1 MDSTGEVYSATQKER
16 SREYYQERAY
26 ISASRRSDR
35 SIEARLE
42 SAHKAS
48 KIHKRRTGKSLRV
61 TRDAVLRQELFEEDQ
76 RRPSCPRKQP
86 HVQTRIVHAISTAG
100 SKSLSEEARISAVK
114 AKTQDEWRNSEIN
127 RLFAEAFPQFAQ
139 LFEQQMPVLNRLVE
153 EPASQ
158 VVQQQSEGKPDRDSR
173 QNSHL
178 ESIELHVDGLSPALE
193 PIPEISVAHSPDSD
207 LWASSSRSSS
217 YEHVEPWMLLSSP
230 GTDGSYGL
238 PGSDIEY
245 GTQEDA
251 RGPVECGFSDT
262 NTLDEWLQ
270 QSYDY
275 GHAITVLDTDSQPAN
290 KGEEDLWSSFFED
303 DFLLINV

>member
-1 MDSTGEVYSATQKER
+1 MDSLGETEQSP
-16 SREYYQERAY
+16 EYYQERAY

-76 RRPSCPRKQP
+76 RRPSCPHKQP

-100 SKSLSEEARISAVK
+100 LKGLPEEARLSAVK

-139 LFEQQMPVLNRLVE
+139 LFEQQMPVSNQLVE
-153 EPASQ
+153 ETVTQ
-158 VVQQQSEGKPDRDSR
+158 VAQHQSEEKADRDPGQIS
-173 QNSHL
+173 QIGSM
-178 ESIELHVDGLSPALE
+178 ELHCDGLSPPLE
-193 PIPEISVAHSPDSD
+193 PGLEMGIARSPASD
-207 LWASSSRSSS
+207 PWASSSRSSS
-217 YEHVEPWMLLSSP
+217 YEHVEPWMLHNSP
-230 GTDGSYGL
+230 ITDGSYDL
-238 PGSDIEY
+238 LDSDVEY

-251 RGPVECGFSDT
+251 KGSVICGLSDT

-275 GHAITVLDTDSQPAN
+275 GYAITGLDTESQPAN

-303 DFLLINV
+303 DFLMINV